1 MNNLKLEQ
9 LLNTFLNSPQIKD
22 YTINGMQIEGRTE
35 VKKIVTGVTAS
46 QALIDYAVHVSA
58 DAILV
63 HHGYFWKSESP
74 AIRGMKHKRIKAL
87 IQNDINLYAYH
98 LPLDMHPTLG
108 NNVLL
113 AKLLTLDIKTNIDDL
128 VIYGELSSPM
138 QAEDFA
144 KLIAN
149 KLNRQPLHI
158 ATTSTKMIQK
168 IALCSGGGQDY
179 IDLAATHGMDAFISG
194 EISERTVHSAREQN
208 IHYYA
213 AGHHATERYGIKA
226 LGEWLAQ
233 QHHLEVEFVDIDN
246 PV

>member
-1 MNNLKLEQ
+1 
-9 LLNTFLNSPQIKD
+9 
-22 YTINGMQIEGRTE
+22 
-35 VKKIVTGVTAS
+35 
-46 QALIDYAVHVSA
+46 
-58 DAILV
+58 
-63 HHGYFWKSESP
+63 
-74 AIRGMKHKRIKAL
+74 
-87 IQNDINLYAYH
+87 
-98 LPLDMHPTLG
+98 
-108 NNVLL
+108 
-113 AKLLTLDIKTNIDDL
+113 
-128 VIYGELSSPM
+128 M

-144 KLIAN
+144 KLIAQ

-158 ATTSTKMIQK
+158 ATASTKMIHK
-168 IALCSGGGQDY
+168 VALCSGGGQDY